1 MREPEHQTWKNMT
14 AEESAQRAS
23 AEARGERVARAKAMT
38 PETRAGFAT
47 LHPALANAETFC
59 ALLAR
64 ASLAKL
70 TQDGSAFRYHPKF
83 YITERL
89 VLVNEWRRDDC
100 AIYVIPKGVELTDA
114 PENDPRSEF
123 STAWPEFSGRR
134 GAVLLFKVWQNGLWL
149 HEGPWQQDA
158 SEVLSALEVKL
169 DEHRRTIRD
178 PMEARLASEVERRR
192 HLEAMARQAYATTSE
207 QEGAD
212 GHDR

>member
-1 MREPEHQTWKNMT
+1 MHEPEHQTWKNMT

-23 AEARGERVARAKAMT
+23 AEARQERIARAKAMA
-38 PETRAGFAT
+38 PETRDGLAT
-47 LHPALANAETFC
+47 PHPALANAESFC
-59 ALLAR
+59 AMLAC
-64 ASLAKL
+64 ASLAEL

-100 AIYVIPKGVELTDA
+100 AIYVIPKGVEMTDA

-134 GAVLLFKVWQNGLWL
+134 GAVLLFKVWQNGRWL

-158 SEVLSALEVKL
+158 SEVLAALDAKL
-169 DEHRRTIRD
+169 DEHRRTFRD
-178 PMEARLASEVERRR
+178 PMEARLASEVERQR
-192 HLEAMARQAYATTSE
+192 HLEVMARQAYTRTSE
-207 QEGAD
+207 QEEAD
-212 GHDR
+212 GHER